1 MCLPEHAKQLEG
13 QGLTEKTD
21 LAEERRKKKK
31 MDKGLKQL
39 VVVTKS
45 EIQWRS
51 EGQLN
56 NYETQEIRWRAEYG
70 IRGRGHLLLRN
81 LKIRR
86 EFEGQMIMKFGLGMK
101 E

>member
-45 EIQWRS
+45 EIQ
-51 EGQLN
+51 
-56 NYETQEIRWRAEYG
+56 
-70 IRGRGHLLLRN
+70 
-81 LKIRR
+81 
-86 EFEGQMIMKFGLGMK
+86 
-101 E
+101 